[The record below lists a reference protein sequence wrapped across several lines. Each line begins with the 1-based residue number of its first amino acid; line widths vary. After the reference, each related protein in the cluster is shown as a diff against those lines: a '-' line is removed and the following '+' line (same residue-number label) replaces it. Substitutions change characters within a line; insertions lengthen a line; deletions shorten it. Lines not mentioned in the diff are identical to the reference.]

1 MIDYSYIK
9 LLYINYDKKLCI
21 FIYRPDHPSH
31 SFLADFYTHLG
42 YIECISKENCNVHC
56 CKDISRIW
64 NVVFFEVKLLGSH
77 TVVFGNG
84 LQNYDFLL
92 RHHSYLFYPFLTL
105 SADLSTA
112 SQSKLMTEA
121 IVKER
126 NLAAR
131 QFISLMTQ
139 LAKRNLKGLTS
150 RRAMYKKGDVKCVPY
165 ISKYTYFSIIAFFLS
180 NRDALFNKKALQ
192 NAIRQL
198 NCRLQIICEL
208 RELHKKSQKHYAF
221 TQIT

>member
-1 MIDYSYIK
+1 MISYCDITQ
-9 LLYINYDKKLCI
+9 I
-21 FIYRPDHPSH
+21 F
-31 SFLADFYTHLG
+31 
-42 YIECISKENCNVHC
+42 
-56 CKDISRIW
+56 
-64 NVVFFEVKLLGSH
+64 
-77 TVVFGNG
+77 
-84 LQNYDFLL
+84 
-92 RHHSYLFYPFLTL
+92 FYPFLTL

-121 IVKER
+121 IVKES

-192 NAIRQL
+192 KRYSTIKLPPANYLRINRITQEITKALRIHT
-198 NCRLQIICEL
+198 NHI
-208 RELHKKSQKHYAF
+208 REL
-221 TQIT
+221 IRL